1 MTLIYSKIFPH
12 FPLLVSSHRRQLEA
26 SISAL
31 SEWRPEKLFFI
42 SSFSF
47 SLIIF
52 FPYSFAR
59 LFKKYHDEIYPARL
73 VFISFLSSQMDEGQ
87 MIRSLKQTAPEIK
100 PMQFRFDYS
109 RPDLTK
115 LDNVFG
121 LLSTEMDTFTEEV
134 DKLEKTIN
142 ENGLASALDNMKV

>member
-1 MTLIYSKIFPH
+1 
-12 FPLLVSSHRRQLEA
+12 
-26 SISAL
+26 
-31 SEWRPEKLFFI
+31 
-42 SSFSF
+42 
-47 SLIIF
+47 
-52 FPYSFAR
+52 
-59 LFKKYHDEIYPARL
+59 
-73 VFISFLSSQMDEGQ
+73 MDEGQ

-142 ENGLASALDNMKV
+142 ENGLASALDNMNV